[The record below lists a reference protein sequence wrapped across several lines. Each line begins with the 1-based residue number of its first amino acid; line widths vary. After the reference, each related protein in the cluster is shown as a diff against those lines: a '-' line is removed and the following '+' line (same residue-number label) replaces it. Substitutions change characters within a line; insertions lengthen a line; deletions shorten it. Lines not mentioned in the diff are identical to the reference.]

1 MITPLAPYPLRG
13 AIWYQGESNALQ
25 AYQYRNLLPALIR
38 SWRASW
44 NDRDFPFLI
53 VQLPNHGAIPDEPS
67 ESAWAEMREAQLL
80 TTRQIPNTGIA
91 VTIDVGDPK
100 DVHPH
105 RKAEVGQRLA
115 LLALG
120 TTYKKPIV
128 YSGPLYQSMTVEGNK
143 TRIRFT
149 NSGSRIEALGSGQ
162 LVGFAIA
169 RADRKFHWAEAAIDG
184 VSVVVSSPDVPAP
197 VAVRYAWGDS
207 PRCNLSN
214 EAGLPASPFRT
225 DDWPGITAQVQE
237 ISR

>member
-1 MITPLAPYPLRG
+1 M
-13 AIWYQGESNALQ
+13 
-25 AYQYRNLLPALIR
+25 
-38 SWRASW
+38 
-44 NDRDFPFLI
+44 
-53 VQLPNHGAIPDEPS
+53 
-67 ESAWAEMREAQLL
+67 
-80 TTRQIPNTGIA
+80 
-91 VTIDVGDPK
+91 

-143 TRIRFT
+143 IRIRFI
-149 NSGSRIEALGSGQ
+149 NSSKRMEAHGSGP

-169 RADRKFHWAEAAIDG
+169 GADRKFHWAQATIDG
-184 VSVVVSSPDVPAP
+184 VSVVVSSPDVPVP

-214 EAGLPASPFRT
+214 EDGLPASPFRT
-225 DDWPGITAQVQE
+225 DDWPGITVKA
-237 ISR
+237 SR